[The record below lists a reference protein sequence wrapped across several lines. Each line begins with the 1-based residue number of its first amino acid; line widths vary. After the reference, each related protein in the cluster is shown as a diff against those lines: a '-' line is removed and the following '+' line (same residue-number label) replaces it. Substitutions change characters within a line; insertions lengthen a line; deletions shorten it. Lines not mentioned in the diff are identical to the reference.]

1 MFVWVFHRISGLVMI
16 ALFGYKIY
24 TGFGTAGALGKD
36 VIPYWTNL
44 HSNLAVDMVAIFLFI
59 YHSLYGVRTCLVDLG
74 LKKQEKPLFWGLS
87 AAGLGLYLFVCFQ
100 WLFK

>member
-16 ALFGYKIY
+16 ALFGFKIY
-24 TGFGTAGALGKD
+24 SGFGSAGAMGQD
-36 VIPYWTNL
+36 AIPSWTKL
-44 HSNLAVDMVAIFLFI
+44 HSNLAVDLVAIFLFI

-74 LKKQEKPLFWGLS
+74 LKRQEKQLFWGLS
-87 AAGLGLYLFVCFQ
+87 AAGMAIYLFVCFQ

>member
-1 MFVWVFHRISGLVMI
+1 MFVWVFHRISGLIMI
-16 ALFGYKIY
+16 LLFGYKIY
-24 TGFGTAGALGKD
+24 SGFGAAGALGQD
-36 VIPYWTNL
+36 VVSSWTKL

-74 LKKQEKPLFWGLS
+74 LKKQEKQLFWGLS
-87 AAGLGLYLFVCFQ
+87 AAGMAIYAFVCFQ